1 MSLFQQPNIG
11 GYSLT
16 EITTNVE
23 MFNGLSLDRSKQAFQ
38 DCIGDEFPYDVVDS
52 VQKYATKLSQKLNS
66 SLDDV
71 LCGAAVTDTNQE
83 FNDIIDSVSNA
94 YDKFGTDPIFSSK
107 TEEDLYKING
117 LGTDKIISSNAW
129 IKSWSKS
136 DFAKPITTGSFIN
149 ELKTGDI
156 LADNVSITVKPSI
169 SIVNKT
175 LNTGSISVNINITN
189 LRRGPNDGSSKT
201 KDGTNILVDIYSK
214 AHVGGKFSNKGYGG
228 NVSGL
233 NGIGGS
239 CVCLSSLSFEVK
251 SFRDKAMAEAKF
263 SKGVNTYYKESK
275 TTEANGTYVYFI
287 PDKEVFKNGNIG
299 FTYSRVCQEIKD
311 ISFLYKNLTFVI
323 TNENTKEKKEF
334 CAKNGIIDFVKEE
347 VKKPL
352 HQHII
357 AWRETDGQNEIE
369 IAFQW
374 GEKRETVYTFVNG
387 LRCPE
392 HGVNLTGAKS
402 AITKTFNN
410 LSGENFESDN
420 IRHNLFYVMNFK
432 IANPSFANQTKSKI
446 NSPCA
451 RTLASKA
458 FTNALKEMKTKYGSE
473 FEAISVLL
481 KRVEKADA
489 AAEKARNA
497 ILESVNN
504 VEKNQKRKV
513 FSSDKLKDAEYLG
526 EKSTLLIVEGDSAAS
541 AVAQAR
547 DRKHFGLLAIRGKIL
562 NCLSNPEEAIFK
574 NEEINLLL
582 SAMNIVPNK
591 GPIEPIEANTSC
603 NVMNRSEGPAKAASL
618 PPKAKAAGRIAR
630 PAIRATVVS
639 EITTISEF
647 LTMF

>member
-1 MSLFQQPNIG
+1 MSYNAESI
-11 GYSLT
+11 
-16 EITTNVE
+16 EE
-23 MFNGLSLDRSKQAFQ
+23 LSFLEGVRRRVQMYLGSDDIEGTYQAFKE
-38 DCIGDEFPYDVVDS
+38 IINNSTDEAIEGYGNKIEIS
-52 VQKYATKLSQKLNS
+52 V
-66 SLDDV
+66 
-71 LCGAAVTDTNQE
+71 
-83 FNDIIDSVSNA
+83 
-94 YDKFGTDPIFSSK
+94 
-107 TEEDLYKING
+107 
-117 LGTDKIISSNAW
+117 
-129 IKSWSKS
+129 
-136 DFAKPITTGSFIN
+136 N
-149 ELKTGDI
+149 EK
-156 LADNVSITVKPSI
+156 DN
-169 SIVNKT
+169 
-175 LNTGSISVNINITN
+175 SISV
-189 LRRGPNDGSSKT
+189 RDYGRGVPFLVKQ
-201 KDGTNILVDIYSK
+201 DGTNILVDIYSK

-239 CVCLSSLSFEVK
+239 CVCLSSLSFDVK
-251 SFRDKAMAEAKF
+251 SFRDKTMAEAKF

-311 ISFLYKNLTFVI
+311 ISFLYKNLTFII

-357 AWRETDGQNEIE
+357 AWKETDGQNEIE

-374 GEKRETVYTFVNG
+374 GAKRETAYTFVNG

-432 IANPSFANQTKSKI
+432 IVNPSFANQTKSKI

-458 FTNALKEMKTKYGSE
+458 FTNALKEMKAKYGTE

-497 ILESVNN
+497 ILSYEKKETENKRKKIQLPDKFKDCEKHGEEAMLIVCEGNSALAGLLPARDVGVEALYAVRGKVKNLLKHPLDECLENQEVSDIIMALGCGIQSKYNSKKLNYGKVAIAVDADSDGFNIMCLISTLFWVLMPDFIKEGRLCWLRAPLYHLTKNNKRIFAYNDEELKELKKKYPDWSQGRMKGLGEMTAEDMELSMMNKKERRLEVLTIHDVELVKESIEMLMGTE
-504 VEKNQKRKV
+504 VEKRRDFLFENV
-513 FSSDKLKDAEYLG
+513 DFSKL
-526 EKSTLLIVEGDSAAS
+526 
-541 AVAQAR
+541 
-547 DRKHFGLLAIRGKIL
+547 
-562 NCLSNPEEAIFK
+562 NN
-574 NEEINLLL
+574 
-582 SAMNIVPNK
+582 
-591 GPIEPIEANTSC
+591 
-603 NVMNRSEGPAKAASL
+603 
-618 PPKAKAAGRIAR
+618 
-630 PAIRATVVS
+630 
-639 EITTISEF
+639 
-647 LTMF
+647 

>member
-1 MSLFQQPNIG
+1 MSYNAESI
-11 GYSLT
+11 
-16 EITTNVE
+16 EE
-23 MFNGLSLDRSKQAFQ
+23 LSFLEGVRRRVQMYLGSDDIEGTYQAFKE
-38 DCIGDEFPYDVVDS
+38 IINNSTDEAIEGYGNRIEIS
-52 VQKYATKLSQKLNS
+52 V
-66 SLDDV
+66 
-71 LCGAAVTDTNQE
+71 
-83 FNDIIDSVSNA
+83 
-94 YDKFGTDPIFSSK
+94 
-107 TEEDLYKING
+107 
-117 LGTDKIISSNAW
+117 
-129 IKSWSKS
+129 
-136 DFAKPITTGSFIN
+136 N
-149 ELKTGDI
+149 EK
-156 LADNVSITVKPSI
+156 DN
-169 SIVNKT
+169 
-175 LNTGSISVNINITN
+175 SISV
-189 LRRGPNDGSSKT
+189 RDYGRGVPFLVKP
-201 KDGTNILVDIYSK
+201 DGTNILVDIYSK

-239 CVCLSSLSFEVK
+239 CVCLSSLSFDVR
-251 SFRDKAMAEAKF
+251 SFRDKVMAEAKF

-311 ISFLYKNLTFVI
+311 ISFLYKNLTFII

-357 AWRETDGQNEIE
+357 AWKETDGQNEIE

-374 GEKRETVYTFVNG
+374 GTKRETVYTFVNG

-410 LSGENFESDN
+410 LSRENFESDN

-432 IANPSFANQTKSKI
+432 IVNPSFANQTKSKI

-458 FTNALKEMKTKYGSE
+458 FTNALKEMKTKYGTE

-481 KRVEKADA
+481 KKVEKADE
-489 AAEKARNA
+489 AAERARNA
-497 ILESVNN
+497 ILESTSNI
-504 VEKNQKRKV
+504 EKNQKRKV
-513 FSSDKLKDAEYLG
+513 FSSAKLKDAEYLG

-547 DRKHFGLLAIRGKIL
+547 DRKHFGLLAIKGKIL
-562 NCLSNPEEAIFK
+562 NCLANSDEAIFK

-591 GPIEPIEANTSC
+591 YNSSKLRYGKIAICSDADSDGFHIGLL
-603 NVMNRSEGPAKAASL
+603 VMAAIQKL
-618 PPKAKAAGRIAR
+618 CPQFLQEDRLYWMRTPLYIVKNGKQETYYFTDEEMDAAR
-630 PAIRATVVS
+630 PTLKGEVQRAKGIGALSPEQTYNSMFNPKYQRLELLHPSEEAIILLQELMGEDVS
-639 EITTISEF
+639 YRKDFIFSHVDFSKISE
-647 LTMF
+647 

>member
-1 MSLFQQPNIG
+1 MSYNAESI
-11 GYSLT
+11 
-16 EITTNVE
+16 EE
-23 MFNGLSLDRSKQAFQ
+23 LSFLEGVRRRVQMYLGSDDIEGTYQAFKE
-38 DCIGDEFPYDVVDS
+38 IINNSTDEAIEGYGNKIEIS
-52 VQKYATKLSQKLNS
+52 V
-66 SLDDV
+66 
-71 LCGAAVTDTNQE
+71 
-83 FNDIIDSVSNA
+83 
-94 YDKFGTDPIFSSK
+94 
-107 TEEDLYKING
+107 
-117 LGTDKIISSNAW
+117 
-129 IKSWSKS
+129 
-136 DFAKPITTGSFIN
+136 N
-149 ELKTGDI
+149 EK
-156 LADNVSITVKPSI
+156 DN
-169 SIVNKT
+169 
-175 LNTGSISVNINITN
+175 SISV
-189 LRRGPNDGSSKT
+189 RDYGRGVPFLVKQ
-201 KDGTNILVDIYSK
+201 DGTNILVDIYSK

-239 CVCLSSLSFEVK
+239 CVCLSSLSFDVK
-251 SFRDKAMAEAKF
+251 SFRDKTMAEAKF

-299 FTYSRVCQEIKD
+299 FTYSRICQEIKD
-311 ISFLYKNLTFVI
+311 ISFLYKNLTFII

-357 AWRETDGQNEIE
+357 AWKETDGQNEIE

-374 GEKRETVYTFVNG
+374 GAKKETVYTFVNG

-432 IANPSFANQTKSKI
+432 IVNPSFANQTKSKI

-458 FTNALKEMKTKYGSE
+458 FTNALKEMKAKYGTE

-497 ILESVNN
+497 ILSYEKKETENKGKKIQLPDKFKDCEKHGEEAMLIICEGNSALAGLLPARDVSTESLYAVRGK
-504 VEKNQKRKV
+504 VKNLLKHPLDECLENQEVSDIIMALGCGIQNKYNSKKLNYGKV
-513 FSSDKLKDAEYLG
+513 AIAVDADSDGFNIMCLI
-526 EKSTLLIVEGDSAAS
+526 STLFWVLMPDFIKEGRLCWLRAPLYHLTKNNKRIFAYNDEELKEL
-541 AVAQAR
+541 
-547 DRKHFGLLAIRGKIL
+547 RKKYPDWTQGR
-562 NCLSNPEEAIFK
+562 
-574 NEEINLLL
+574 
-582 SAMNIVPNK
+582 MK
-591 GPIEPIEANTSC
+591 G
-603 NVMNRSEGPAKAASL
+603 
-618 PPKAKAAGRIAR
+618 
-630 PAIRATVVS
+630 
-639 EITTISEF
+639 
-647 LTMF
+647 